1 MENTDVQ
8 ESLRILH
15 LEDDPHDAE
24 IVRAMLENERIECV
38 MRRVD
43 NRKGYESALGAHQ
56 WDLIISDYA
65 LPSYNGM
72 KALELARERAPATPF
87 ILFSGTIGEET
98 AVLSLKNGAADYIL
112 KERPARLVSAVKHA
126 LAELQERKR
135 RKRVEAELLKSEQR
149 KQELEAQFLR
159 MQRMESIGA
168 LVGGVAHDLNNA
180 LAPVLMGI
188 GFLRSENL
196 SPQAR
201 QILSTMEASSRRGA
215 DMLKQVLTFARGVE
229 GNEVVINI
237 NLLLREMETIVRDT
251 FPKSIHW
258 RGRFPNGLWSVSG
271 FSTQIYQVLMNLCI
285 NARDAMPNG
294 GQLTLTAENVI
305 ISEKPAGAD
314 GNVALGPYL
323 LITVADTGSG
333 MSPEVLERIFEPFF
347 TTKEL
352 GKGTGLGLSTS
363 LDIIQNHNG
372 FLTVESAPGKGT
384 RFSLHLPALVTA
396 PTAEM
401 ETKNARLPTG
411 KGEWILVVDD
421 EVAICEITKVT
432 LENYGYNVCTAGNGP
447 EALALFVEKRNQFEL
462 VLTDTEMPFM
472 DGRATCLALRKIDPH
487 LKIIVASGS
496 SQGKEDDDTAFRI
509 NTCAFIPK
517 PYTADRLL
525 TTVHQ
530 VLSKK

>member
-1 MENTDVQ
+1 
-8 ESLRILH
+8 
-15 LEDDPHDAE
+15 
-24 IVRAMLENERIECV
+24 
-38 MRRVD
+38 
-43 NRKGYESALGAHQ
+43 
-56 WDLIISDYA
+56 
-65 LPSYNGM
+65 
-72 KALELARERAPATPF
+72 
-87 ILFSGTIGEET
+87 
-98 AVLSLKNGAADYIL
+98 
-112 KERPARLVSAVKHA
+112 
-126 LAELQERKR
+126 
-135 RKRVEAELLKSEQR
+135 
-149 KQELEAQFLR
+149 
-159 MQRMESIGA
+159 
-168 LVGGVAHDLNNA
+168 
-180 LAPVLMGI
+180 
-188 GFLRSENL
+188 
-196 SPQAR
+196 
-201 QILSTMEASSRRGA
+201 
-215 DMLKQVLTFARGVE
+215 
-229 GNEVVINI
+229 
-237 NLLLREMETIVRDT
+237 
-251 FPKSIHW
+251 
-258 RGRFPNGLWSVSG
+258 
-271 FSTQIYQVLMNLCI
+271 
-285 NARDAMPNG
+285 
-294 GQLTLTAENVI
+294 
-305 ISEKPAGAD
+305 
-314 GNVALGPYL
+314 
-323 LITVADTGSG
+323 TGSG
-333 MSPEVLERIFEPFF
+333 MSPEVLERIFAPFF

-352 GKGTGLGLSTS
+352 VKGTGLGLSTS